1 MSVNFIAEVSSNHN
15 QDIERCFD
23 FIDTAAE
30 IGCNAVK
37 FQLFKINQLFSQE
50 ILLNSKDHRQR
61 SSWELP
67 EEWIPRLYE
76 RCTEKR
82 IQFSATPFYLD
93 AVEILFDYVSFYKI
107 ASYELLWD
115 ELLISCA
122 RTGKPIILST
132 GMANLGEIMHAVKVL
147 EEHGAKDIRLMHC
160 VSVYPAPF
168 SDVNLSA
175 INTISSAVNKKVGWS
190 DHTVDPA
197 VLYRAILKWGASD
210 IEFHLDLDG
219 SGEEF
224 NSGHCWLPS
233 EISDVIQ
240 NINRGYQCDGTG
252 IKEPIEQ
259 EDNERSWRADPA
271 DGLRPLIRVR
281 KNFVNES
288 E

>member
-15 QDIERCFD
+15 QDIKRCFD

-30 IGCNAVK
+30 IGCSAVK

-50 ILLNSKDHRQR
+50 ILSNSREHRQR
-61 SSWELP
+61 SNWELP
-67 EEWIPRLYE
+67 EEWIPKLFE
-76 RCTEKR
+76 RCKEKK
-82 IQFSATPFYLD
+82 INFSATPFYLE
-93 AVEILFDYVSFYKI
+93 AVDILFDYVSFYKI

-115 ELLISCA
+115 DLLISCA

-132 GMANLGEIMHAVKVL
+132 GMANLEEIIHAVKVL

-160 VSVYPAPF
+160 VSTYPAPY

-175 INTISSAVNKKVGWS
+175 IKTISKTVNKKVGWS

-197 VLYRAILKWGASD
+197 VLYRAILKWGATD

-219 SGEEF
+219 IGEEF

-233 EISDVIQ
+233 KINDVIQ
-240 NINRGYQCDGTG
+240 NIKRGYDCDGTG

-259 EDNERSWRADPA
+259 EYNERSWRADPV
-271 DGLRPLIRVR
+271 DGLRPLMHVR
-281 KNFVNES
+281 KDFGIKKE
-288 E
+288 